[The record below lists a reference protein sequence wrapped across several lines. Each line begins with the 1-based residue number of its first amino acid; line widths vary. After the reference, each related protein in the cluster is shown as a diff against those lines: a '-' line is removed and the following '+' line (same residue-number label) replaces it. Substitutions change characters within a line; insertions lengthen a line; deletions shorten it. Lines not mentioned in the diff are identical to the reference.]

1 MGQTYIPLE
10 MNTLDNSSALT
21 QEDYERINRVMSE
34 YKSEKHESYESAYN
48 TTKDTLTNS
57 FVGQFY
63 FASLS
68 VVGLFIVFRMVQS
81 YK

>member
-1 MGQTYIPLE
+1 

-21 QEDYERINRVMSE
+21 QEDYERINRIMNQ
-34 YKSEKHESYESAYN
+34 YKSEKYASYESAYN
-48 TTKDTLTNS
+48 TTKDTLTNT

-68 VVGLFIVFRMVQS
+68 VVGLFIVFRIVQS

>member
-1 MGQTYIPLE
+1 MD
-10 MNTLDNSSALT
+10 TLDKSSVLT

-34 YKSEKHESYESAYN
+34 YKSEKYSSYDSAYSV
-48 TTKDTLTNS
+48 TKDTLTNT